1 MKISENIQGLIGN
14 TPLIKIKSHSNILAK
29 CEFLNPLGSIKDR
42 VALNILQNAL
52 KRGEINQKT
61 LVIEATSGNT
71 GIALAGIGA
80 SLNLQIVIV
89 MPESMSIERR
99 KIMTFF
105 GAKLVLTPAKN
116 GMNGAIQKAEQI
128 AKEHSNS
135 FLTSQFKNSDNPD
148 VHFQTTA
155 QEILND
161 TDGQVDIFVVGVG
174 TGGTLSGVGKSLKKA
189 NPNIQVI
196 AVEPENSAVISGG
209 NPSPHQIQGIGAG
222 FIPTN
227 LDLKIIDEVI
237 KVSAENS
244 IKTSRDLAKTDGLLV
259 GISSGANIYASQIIA
274 NRPEN
279 KNKIIVTTLND
290 TGERYISTNLF
301 ENDH

>member
-1 MKISENIQGLIGN
+1 MKIVENIQNLIGN
-14 TPLIKIKSHSNILAK
+14 TPLLRIKSNQNILAK

-52 KRGEINQKT
+52 KRGKINNET

-80 SLNLQIVIV
+80 SLNLKIVIV

-99 KIMTFF
+99 KLMTFF
-105 GAKLVLTPAKN
+105 GAKLILTPAKD
-116 GMNGAIQKAEQI
+116 GMSGAIKKAEQI
-128 AKEHSNS
+128 AKENKNS
-135 FLTSQFKNSDNPD
+135 FLTYQFQNGDNPD
-148 VHFQTTA
+148 IHFQTTA
-155 QEILND
+155 KEIWKD
-161 TDGQVDIFVVGVG
+161 TDGKIDIFISGVG
-174 TGGTLSGVGKSLKKA
+174 TGGTLSGVGKFLKKM
-189 NPNIQVI
+189 NPQIKII
-196 AVEPENSAVISGG
+196 AVEPKNSAVISGE
-209 NPSPHQIQGIGAG
+209 NSSPHQIQGIGAG
-222 FIPTN
+222 FIPKN
-227 LDLKIIDEVI
+227 LNVEMIDEVL

-244 IKTSRDLAKTDGLLV
+244 IKTAQNLAKTDGLLV

-279 KNKIIVTTLND
+279 RNKIIVTTLND

-301 ENDH
+301 SN